1 MNSSVFSQ
9 IALAPA
15 DPILGLTEAF
25 NADTNPA
32 KVNLGVGVYQDGSG
46 KVPILEVVREAERRW
61 QQKEETKSY
70 IPIDGVPA
78 YNKLVQRLVLGEN
91 SEVMASGRA
100 LTAQALGGTGALKI
114 GADFLKRFFSESK
127 VYISTPSWEN
137 HRAIFEAAGFEVQT
151 YPYYDPKTHGIEFD
165 EMMSALKRLESQ
177 SIILLHASCHNP
189 TGVDLSHDQWM
200 KVVEVCRERKLIPF
214 LDFAYQGFAVDPESD
229 AFAVRAFAE
238 SGLQCII
245 ANSFSKSFSLYRERV
260 GGLTIVTA
268 DADETKRVQ
277 SQLKRVI
284 RTNYSSPASHGAQ
297 VVALVLGDA
306 QLRVQW
312 LEELSTMRNRILAM
326 RKLMVAR
333 LKEKGVERDFSFIE
347 RQCGMFSFSGLD
359 LEMVRKLKAEKSL
372 YIVNSGRICVAAL
385 NENNLDYICDAI
397 SEVVR

>member
-1 MNSSVFSQ
+1 MTSSVFSQ

-25 NADTNPA
+25 NADTNSA

-46 KVPILEVVREAERRW
+46 KVPILEVVKEAERQW
-61 QQKEETKSY
+61 QQKEDTKSY
-70 IPIDGVPA
+70 IPIDGVAA
-78 YNKLVQRLVLGEN
+78 YNNLVQRLVLGEN
-91 SEVMASGRA
+91 SEVIASGRA

-114 GADFLKRFFSESK
+114 GADFLKRFFPESK

-165 EMMSALKRLESQ
+165 EMMSALKRLEAH
-177 SIILLHASCHNP
+177 SILLLHASCHNP
-189 TGVDLSHDQWM
+189 TGVDLSHDQWRQ
-200 KVVEVCRERKLIPF
+200 VVEVCRDRKLIPF
-214 LDFAYQGFAVDPESD
+214 LDFAYQGFAVDPETD

-238 SGLQCII
+238 SGLQCVI

-277 SQLKRVI
+277 SQLKRII

-297 VVALVLGDA
+297 VVALVLGDE
-306 QLRVQW
+306 QLRAQW
-312 LEELSTMRNRILAM
+312 LEELAAMRNRILAM
-326 RKLMVAR
+326 RKMLVSK

-372 YIVNSGRICVAAL
+372 YIVNSGRICVAAI
-385 NENNLDYICDAI
+385 NEKNLDYICDAI

>member
-1 MNSSVFSQ
+1 MTSSVFSQ

-25 NADTNPA
+25 NADTNLA

-61 QQKEETKSY
+61 QQKEDTKSY

-91 SEVMASGRA
+91 SEVITSGRA
-100 LTAQALGGTGALKI
+100 HTAQALGGTGALKI
-114 GADFLKRFFSESK
+114 GADFLKRFFPESK
-127 VYISTPSWEN
+127 VYLSTPSWEN

-165 EMMSALKRLESQ
+165 EMMSALKRLEAQ

-189 TGVDLSHDQWM
+189 TGVDLSHDQWRE
-200 KVVEVCRERKLIPF
+200 VVEICREGKLIPF
-214 LDFAYQGFAVDPESD
+214 LDFAYQGFAVDPETD

-238 SGLQCII
+238 SGLQCVI

-268 DADETKRVQ
+268 DADEAKRVQ
-277 SQLKRVI
+277 SQLKRII

-297 VVALVLGDA
+297 VVALVLGDE
-306 QLRVQW
+306 QLRAKW
-312 LEELSTMRNRILAM
+312 LEELAAMRNRILAM
-326 RKLMVAR
+326 RKMLVSK

-359 LEMVRKLKAEKSL
+359 LEMVRKLKADKSL
-372 YIVNSGRICVAAL
+372 YIVNSGRICVAAV
-385 NENNLDYICDAI
+385 NEKNIDYICDAI
-397 SEVVR
+397 SQVVR

>member
-1 MNSSVFSQ
+1 MTSSVFSQ

-25 NADTNPA
+25 NADTNSA

-91 SEVMASGRA
+91 SEVIASGRA

-114 GADFLKRFFSESK
+114 GADFLKRFFPESK

-165 EMMSALKRLESQ
+165 EMMSALKRLEAR
-177 SIILLHASCHNP
+177 SILLLHASCHNP
-189 TGVDLSHDQWM
+189 TGVDLSHDQWRE
-200 KVVEVCRERKLIPF
+200 VVEVCRERKLIPF
-214 LDFAYQGFAVDPESD
+214 LDFAYQGFAVDPETD

-268 DADETKRVQ
+268 DADETKRVH

-297 VVALVLGDA
+297 VVALVLGDE
-306 QLRVQW
+306 QLRAQW
-312 LEELSTMRNRILAM
+312 LEELAAMRNRILAM
-326 RKLMVAR
+326 RKMMVAK

-359 LEMVRKLKAEKSL
+359 LEMVRKLKSEKSL
-372 YIVNSGRICVAAL
+372 YIVNSGRICVAAI
-385 NENNLDYICDAI
+385 NEKNIDYICEAI